1 MTQYTLKLIAMA
13 VMLLDHF
20 SAVVLRSGALR
31 PWLGM
36 ALDWQLQVWLEAVGR
51 IAFPVFA
58 RCTAVGCEKSG
69 HPGKYLLRMAGF
81 ALISEVPFQLAFHG
95 SLAFRGQ
102 NVIFTLLLGVLA
114 VYVGRLRIPHVP
126 RWCLPAVTAL
136 GAVALGWVLKTDYNG
151 WGVALVLGLYYI
163 RERKGKLLY
172 LSAWITLF
180 QLIWHGWDGRTLV
193 WLTGQGSL
201 TVLYWLCCMASVGL
215 IAGCSGEQGKG
226 NKWLFYVFYPT
237 HLLVLYAMT
246 LTI

>member
-1 MTQYTLKLIAMA
+1 MNTAKKAA
-13 VMLLDHF
+13 ARAGRGAFF
-20 SAVVLRSGALR
+20 SLRYQMMIVFCVV
-31 PWLGM
+31 
-36 ALDWQLQVWLEAVGR
+36 
-51 IAFPVFA
+51 
-58 RCTAVGCEKSG
+58 
-69 HPGKYLLRMAGF
+69 
-81 ALISEVPFQLAFHG
+81 
-95 SLAFRGQ
+95 
-102 NVIFTLLLGVLA
+102 
-114 VYVGRLRIPHVP
+114 
-126 RWCLPAVTAL
+126 
-136 GAVALGWVLKTDYNG
+136 
-151 WGVALVLGLYYI
+151 VALVLGLYYI

-180 QLIWHGWDGRTLV
+180 QLIWHGWNGRTLV